1 MQLNAAGSG
10 LWGLRLILLASDM
23 MVHSILSSATGSP
36 LEMVEAQRRK
46 FPPAVLRGCKACK
59 GKRIRYIIRFVPII
73 SISNPKEVPAL
84 HCNVFEALTR
94 ETLANEIHSNSK
106 LRWDHMSGSL
116 LTKIIVYVFFLLYF
130 SSILYYIPNCGL
142 FENLRKVAPP
152 VIAVDLRRRLRRAY
166 TMTTKLRRP

>member
-1 MQLNAAGSG
+1 M
-10 LWGLRLILLASDM
+10 
-23 MVHSILSSATGSP
+23 
-36 LEMVEAQRRK
+36 
-46 FPPAVLRGCKACK
+46 
-59 GKRIRYIIRFVPII
+59 YIIRFVPI

-130 SSILYYIPNCGL
+130 SSILYVLYYIPNCGL

>member
-1 MQLNAAGSG
+1 
-10 LWGLRLILLASDM
+10 M

-94 ETLANEIHSNSK
+94 ETLANEIHSYSK

-130 SSILYYIPNCGL
+130 STSSILYP
-142 FENLRKVAPP
+142 
-152 VIAVDLRRRLRRAY
+152 
-166 TMTTKLRRP
+166 